1 MASLRK
7 KSSASAFTPTSS
19 STEDNKGVFMSQYD
33 KIVEEH
39 IASIR
44 EELAEMKSALAELQS
59 AEPKTGGTD
68 SRVDV
73 LYSWYERVKRLV

>member
-1 MASLRK
+1 MASRRK
-7 KSSASAFTPTSS
+7 VTITPQSSPAPAEETS
-19 STEDNKGVFMSQYD
+19 GVFMSQYD